1 VFRLV
6 IEIMNI
12 DKKLLT
18 EDAVRASGI
27 KTQHERMENG
37 ELRFRLTADDGSGYI
52 RTVASETGGWQNSH
66 YHEAVLETY
75 ISQQGWMALA
85 ELVDHEV
92 LWHFLLPGDVYTTR
106 PKISHNV
113 YLPAHAVIHTVKHG
127 TVAGGVDWH
136 ADSLLD
142 SLTKPVLEEDIRR
155 RMSDMGKKI

>member
-1 VFRLV
+1 MTF
-6 IEIMNI
+6 
-12 DKKLLT
+12 DKQILT

-27 KTQHERMENG
+27 TTHHERMGNG

-52 RTVASETGGWQNSH
+52 RTVANETGGWQNSH
-66 YHEAVLETY
+66 YHEAVLERY
-75 ISQQGWMALA
+75 ISQHDWMALA

-127 TVAGGVDWH
+127 TVAGGVDWY
-136 ADSLLD
+136 ADTVLD
-142 SLTKPVLEEDIRR
+142 SMTKPVQEEDIRR
-155 RMSDMGKKI
+155 RMSRMSSMGKVT